1 MATDF
6 SFIDKNRLERERLK
20 ALVARLNDRELSLP
34 LGGGWTVAAALAH
47 LAFWDRRALILIEK
61 WEQSGVAP
69 SATDTDIINEALL
82 TFCLALP
89 PREAARL
96 ALECAEA
103 IDRKLESIPAEM
115 VEAIRAAGNP
125 INLPRGI
132 HRAEHIE
139 EIEAALAKR

>member
-6 SFIDKNRLERERLK
+6 SFIEKNRFERERLK
-20 ALVARLNDRELSLP
+20 ALIARLSDADLSLP
-34 LGGGWTVAAALAH
+34 LDGGWTVAAALAH
-47 LAFWDRRALILIEK
+47 LAFWDRRALLLIQR
-61 WEQSGVAP
+61 WERDGVSDSP
-69 SATDTDIINEALL
+69 TDTDTINDALL

-103 IDRKLESIPAEM
+103 IDQKLETISGEM

-125 INLPRGI
+125 INLPRGV
-132 HRAEHIE
+132 HRATHIE
-139 EIEAALAKR
+139 EIEAALSQR